1 MTTPVTVSMNDAGPE
16 TIVQVHEIGF
26 EDTTL
31 TVDIY
36 TRNPSNARQTLED
49 LRAAIDALLKEW
61 KTAKIYGPATDATG
75 QPYFLHSGGKW
86 PLHIL
91 RSPAD

>member
-1 MTTPVTVSMNDAGPE
+1 MEDPMTVFMNDVVLE
-16 TIVQVHEIGF
+16 TAVYVHEIAN

-36 TRNPSNARQTLED
+36 TRNPHNARQALMD
-49 LRAAIDALLKEW
+49 LRVAIDELLEEW
-61 KTAKIYGPATDATG
+61 DTG
-75 QPYFLHSGGKW
+75 KYSKVRMACFYHSGGKW

-91 RSPAD
+91 RPSAA